1 MDRELAQLQKE
12 TIKRLI
18 EYEDE
23 LQALG
28 DVNQLKK
35 TRRVSSSVA
44 INIAAFPDLIQNLLD
59 SGVETAEITRK
70 LRNFQEALLRD
81 TVVIKGTETGHHGS
95 QLRTGG
101 SFYRADPKIWQN
113 SVSRLADFF
122 GTQFGDVPENIKS
135 YINYVHKSDT
145 NTKGIEA
152 EVLGKTANPYK
163 ELTAHPMGTG
173 PKSIIGNLTPEEL
186 SDPDKFFDAM
196 AKRVDVQFEA
206 NKIADKLQRPLV
218 ETVQKNIDPRA
229 YNAPDVPTNLEIQQ
243 KILLPENRPII
254 EKGILEVVQEAG
266 HVRMALLKNSALNFH
281 ASFLPGAEELGKAI
295 VKNPVEA
302 LTGAALTLADPD
314 VIKSLFQGN
323 PKEAVNKAAFGA
335 AVGAGIAETLK
346 VSPMQQARLTSFAS
360 KVPGVASKIPAA
372 LNIASGVA
380 KFATPVAMA
389 VGGAQL
395 ADAILEGSTG
405 SGFVDTIKQVQDKER
420 TAEINRAAV
429 ESAKKS
435 KQLAAEREAPKP
447 IIDSDTIEKFAT
459 DPLNELEWGWKKL
472 TGQV

>member
-59 SGVETAEITRK
+59 SGVETAEISRK
-70 LRNFQEALLRD
+70 LRNFQEAILRD
-81 TVVIKGTETGHHGS
+81 TVYIKGTETGHHGS

-101 SFYRADPKIWQN
+101 SFYRADPKIWQPATVGN
-113 SVSRLADFF
+113 KLSDFF

-135 YINYVHKSDT
+135 YLNYVHKSDT

-229 YNAPDVPTNLEIQQ
+229 YKTTDPAIISKIQE
-243 KILLPENRPII
+243 KIVLPENKPFI
-254 EKGILEVVQEAG
+254 KQGILAVVQEAG
-266 HVRMALLKNSALNFH
+266 NVRMKLLENSALNFR
-281 ASFLPGAEELGKAI
+281 AAGMGALGGFVTSEEAMTKLREGDYI
-295 VKNPVEA
+295 
-302 LTGAALTLADPD
+302 GAAQ
-314 VIKSLFQGN
+314 S
-323 PKEAVNKAAFGA
+323 
-335 AVGAGIAETLK
+335 AGTE
-346 VSPMQQARLTSFAS
+346 
-360 KVPGVASKIPAA
+360 
-372 LNIASGVA
+372 
-380 KFATPVAMA
+380 MA
-389 VGGAQL
+389 VGEVISQGVQKVLPKLGSIGKAV
-395 ADAILEGSTG
+395 APVARAIGPAS
-405 SGFVDTIKQVQDKER
+405 
-420 TAEINRAAV
+420 
-429 ESAKKS
+429 
-435 KQLAAEREAPKP
+435 LAAEPARIVSQSSPQRMLEARQRGGRTSVGFGSVRFTLP
-447 IIDSDTIEKFAT
+447 
-459 DPLNELEWGWKKL
+459 ELGLSEYLGIN
-472 TGQV
+472 

>member
-1 MDRELAQLQKE
+1 MDKELAQLQKE

-44 INIAAFPDLIQNLLD
+44 MNIAAFPDLIQNLLD
-59 SGVETAEITRK
+59 SGVETAEINRK

-113 SVSRLADFF
+113 SVSKLADFF

-135 YINYVHKSDT
+135 YINYAHKSDT

-152 EVLGKTANPYK
+152 ALLGKIANPYK

-196 AKRVDVQFEA
+196 AKRIDVQFEA
-206 NKIADKLQRPLV
+206 NKVADELQRPLV
-218 ETVQKNIDPRA
+218 KTIQENIDPRA

-243 KILLPENRPII
+243 KVLLPENRPII

-266 HVRMALLKNSALNFH
+266 NVRMKLLENPKLNFR
-281 ASFLPGAEELGKAI
+281 AAGMGALGGFVTSEEAMTKLREGDYM
-295 VKNPVEA
+295 
-302 LTGAALTLADPD
+302 GAAQ
-314 VIKSLFQGN
+314 S
-323 PKEAVNKAAFGA
+323 
-335 AVGAGIAETLK
+335 AGTE
-346 VSPMQQARLTSFAS
+346 
-360 KVPGVASKIPAA
+360 
-372 LNIASGVA
+372 
-380 KFATPVAMA
+380 MA
-389 VGGAQL
+389 VGEVMSQGVQKVLPKLGSIGKAV
-395 ADAILEGSTG
+395 APVARAIGPAS
-405 SGFVDTIKQVQDKER
+405 
-420 TAEINRAAV
+420 
-429 ESAKKS
+429 
-435 KQLAAEREAPKP
+435 LAAEPARIVSQSSPQRMLEARQRGGRTSVGFGSVRFTLP
-447 IIDSDTIEKFAT
+447 
-459 DPLNELEWGWKKL
+459 ELGLSEYLGIN
-472 TGQV
+472 

>member
-1 MDRELAQLQKE
+1 MDKELAQLQKE

-59 SGVETAEITRK
+59 SGVETAEISRK

-152 EVLGKTANPYK
+152 QLLGKVANPYK

-196 AKRVDVQFEA
+196 AKRIDVQFEA
-206 NKIADKLQRPLV
+206 NKVADELQRPLV
-218 ETVQKNIDPRA
+218 KTIQENIDPRA
-229 YNAPDVPTNLEIQQ
+229 YRSPDVPTNLEIQ
-243 KILLPENRPII
+243 KKVLLPENRQIV
-254 EKGILEVVQEAG
+254 EQGILEVVQEGGNVRLRRRQMTALAG
-266 HVRMALLKNSALNFH
+266 LGVGAVSMLGTASSAAEAAGRTQIAL
-281 ASFLPGAEELGKAI
+281 E
-295 VKNPVEA
+295 
-302 LTGAALTLADPD
+302 T
-314 VIKSLFQGN
+314 GN
-323 PKEAVNKAAFGA
+323 PLDQLQ
-335 AVGAGIAETLK
+335 AGIA
-346 VSPMQQARLTSFAS
+346 STSLAADL
-360 KVPGVASKIPAA
+360 VPHPAA
-372 LNIASGVA
+372 EIVSTPADLLNIG
-380 KFATPVAMA
+380 
-389 VGGAQL
+389 
-395 ADAILEGSTG
+395 I
-405 SGFVDTIKQVQDKER
+405 DTARDPEPL
-420 TAEINRAAV
+420 INAYNKIR
-429 ESAKKS
+429 K
-435 KQLAAEREAPKP
+435 
-447 IIDSDTIEKFAT
+447 
-459 DPLNELEWGWKKL
+459 DPLNEAEYLGKQIMGGLKNVA
-472 TGQV
+472 GAIIFGF